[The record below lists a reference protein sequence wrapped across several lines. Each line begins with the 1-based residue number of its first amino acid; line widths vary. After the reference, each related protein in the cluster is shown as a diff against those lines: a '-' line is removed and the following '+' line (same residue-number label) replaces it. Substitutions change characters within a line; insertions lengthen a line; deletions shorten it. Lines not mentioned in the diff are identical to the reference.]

1 MSIKTHTCV
10 TITCDVCGEPCAP
23 DDYAV
28 HFASAAEARR
38 LARFYGWL
46 VTGDGHVICNE
57 ADIAH
62 QTAMDGLLPPE
73 PVTQVPGQ
81 IAIDG
86 EGVE

>member
-1 MSIKTHTCV
+1 MPIKTHACV
-10 TITCDVCGEPCAP
+10 SITCDVCDEPYAP
-23 DDYAV
+23 EGYPV
-28 HFASAAEARR
+28 HFANTAEARG
-38 LARFYGWL
+38 LARCYGWL
-46 VTGDGHVICNE
+46 VTGDGQVICHE

-86 EGVE
+86 EVAE